1 MNDDN
6 RHTFGQF
13 LRHRRQ
19 QQGLSLKDVAV
30 RAGVSKTFVYD
41 VENGTVP
48 IPPLPRLRALARAL
62 DLDEAELL
70 DVAGHLPEMGPY
82 LRAKYDLPE
91 PSAEQVE
98 AFVRFIQQRAKEEG
112 GRDEPST
119 DTERAA

>member
-1 MNDDN
+1 
-6 RHTFGQF
+6 
-13 LRHRRQ
+13 
-19 QQGLSLKDVAV
+19 VAV